1 MRGRGPLRYRLVRV
15 WGLTHLG
22 ALELAQGG
30 PHDLADA
37 RVAPG
42 GDAPLQ
48 ERS

>member
-1 MRGRGPLRYRLVRV
+1 MRGRSLLRHR
-15 WGLTHLG
+15 GFTPLG
-22 ALELAQGG
+22 ALELAQGS

-48 ERS
+48 ERP